1 MYWACKPQWATRE
14 RVMNAWENADEAGR
28 YRLVKVM
35 RDMPDSFI
43 INQAFKS
50 DAYMAL
56 HDRLEEYRE
65 AVRQVLELG
74 TMFSEDSEIRRKIW
88 ERAEREIG

>member
-1 MYWACKPQWATRE
+1 
-14 RVMNAWENADEAGR
+14 
-28 YRLVKVM
+28 
-35 RDMPDSFI
+35 
-43 INQAFKS
+43 
-50 DAYMAL
+50 MAL

-74 TMFSEDSEIRRKIW
+74 SMFSKDSEIRRKIW

>member
-1 MYWACKPQWATRE
+1 M
-14 RVMNAWENADEAGR
+14 
-28 YRLVKVM
+28 
-35 RDMPDSFI
+35 
-43 INQAFKS
+43 
-50 DAYMAL
+50 

-88 ERAEREIG
+88 ERAEREIGWKG

>member
-1 MYWACKPQWATRE
+1 
-14 RVMNAWENADEAGR
+14 MNAWENADEVGR

-43 INQAFKS
+43 NQAFKS
-50 DAYMAL
+50 DVYMAL
-56 HDRLEEYRE
+56 HDRLEKYRE
-65 AVRQVLELG
+65 AVCQVLELG

-88 ERAEREIG
+88 ERAEHEI